1 MPDRPRDRVV
11 FERLAPDVQV
21 PARSTDQSAG
31 FDVRAHL
38 TRGTIKVFRSAR
50 GRTVEELASPPPAN
64 GRPEPAAA
72 GSHGSRIDADSGPAP
87 TLTLEPGD
95 RALVPT
101 GFRARLPD
109 GYEAQIRMRS
119 SLAWKRGLIV
129 PNAPGTVDADYP
141 DEWFVLVLNA
151 AHHPIT
157 IEHGERIAQIVL
169 HRYQVADWEE
179 GQVEVSTDRVGGL
192 GSTGR
197 R

>member
-1 MPDRPRDRVV
+1 MSDPARVI
-11 FERLAPDVQV
+11 FERLNPD
-21 PARSTDQSAG
+21 ARRPTRATRQSAG
-31 FDVRAHL
+31 YDLRACLTGGSVRIHRA
-38 TRGTIKVFRSAR
+38 AR
-50 GRTVEELASPPPAN
+50 GEIVPEAPSAADD
-64 GRPEPAAA
+64 GRL
-72 GSHGSRIDADSGPAP
+72 RI
-87 TLTLEPGD
+87 TLEPGD

-119 SLAWKRGLIV
+119 SLAWKRGLTL

-151 AHHPIT
+151 ARQPLT
-157 IEHGERIAQIVL
+157 IEHGERIAQAVL
-169 HRYQVADWEE
+169 HRYEVADWEE
-179 GQVEVSTDRVGGL
+179 GAVAISTDRAGGL

>member
-1 MPDRPRDRVV
+1 MSDSARVI
-11 FERLAPDVQV
+11 FERLNPD
-21 PARSTDQSAG
+21 ARRPTRATRQSAG
-31 FDVRAHL
+31 YDLRACLTGGSVRIHRA
-38 TRGTIKVFRSAR
+38 AR
-50 GRTVEELASPPPAN
+50 GEIVPEAPRAGDD
-64 GRPEPAAA
+64 GRL
-72 GSHGSRIDADSGPAP
+72 RI
-87 TLTLEPGD
+87 TLEPGD

-119 SLAWKRGLIV
+119 SLAWKRGLTL

-151 AHHPIT
+151 ARQPLT
-157 IEHGERIAQIVL
+157 IEHGERIAQAVL
-169 HRYQVADWEE
+169 HRYEVADWEE
-179 GQVEVSTDRVGGL
+179 GAVAISTDRAGGL

>member
-1 MPDRPRDRVV
+1 MTDPAIDRVV

-21 PARSTDQSAG
+21 PSRSTEQSAG
-31 FDVRAHL
+31 YDVRAHL
-38 TRGTIKVFRSAR
+38 THGPIKIHRA
-50 GRTVEELASPPPAN
+50 ASGETASEAAN
-64 GRPEPAAA
+64 GDA
-72 GSHGSRIDADSGPAP
+72 GVP
-87 TLTLEPGD
+87 TITLDPGD

-101 GFRARLPD
+101 GFRARLPV

-119 SLAWKRGLIV
+119 SLAWKQGLTV

-151 AHHPIT
+151 AAHPIT
-157 IEHGERIAQIVL
+157 IEHGERVAQIVL
-169 HRYQVADWEE
+169 HKYQVADWEE
-179 GQVEVSTDRVGGL
+179 GKVAITTDRQGGL

>member
-1 MPDRPRDRVV
+1 MPLSDVARPQPEAASGLGRHIA
-11 FERLAPDVQV
+11 FEPLAPDVEV
-21 PARSTDQSAG
+21 PRRSTEHSAG
-31 FDVRAHL
+31 YDVRAYL
-38 TRGTIKVFRSAR
+38 TRAPIRIFRGAI
-50 GRTVEELASPPPAN
+50 GRIIE
-64 GRPEPAAA
+64 EPAAEPIPEA
-72 GSHGSRIDADSGPAP
+72 ADRAHASI
-87 TLTLEPGD
+87 TLEPGD

-151 AHHPIT
+151 APNPGT

-169 HRYQVADWEE
+169 HQYRVADWRE
-179 GQVEVSTDRVGGL
+179 GRVAISTDRVGGL
-192 GSTGR
+192 GSTGTR
-197 R
+197 